1 MEMPGKAKK
10 TSYKPAATMLDLT
23 TQHIDQIRNYFI
35 ATSDEEKRS
44 LQNSIA
50 PMFLK
55 GFLNDLKV
63 LFIYEPENET
73 KLISIA
79 KSMGA
84 SKHIEALKEIQQQF
98 YSQLGEI
105 YLNGE
110 TNHDI
115 EELLKVHNQRF
126 LNEVSFQSDL
136 QSSFILNDRE
146 SLKKKFGELDKAY
159 DISSSEMEDAF
170 KHIERERFKEHFEE
184 IDFEEY
190 QLAGMVNNMV
200 TKTSLA
206 NEGEAISNKAE
217 EKVKRLNWKRLA
229 IAASVVGLVLI
240 STILIINNNK
250 SANEIAK
257 NDNKNGA
264 IVNKVDSNLP
274 NKDSENKANELLAD
288 NKLKYKEIQMPVLK
302 EQSLGFSAKEEKITI
317 RFFDAKERIAELE
330 KSTNSLMRDGKD
342 SESKGIKNQID
353 SLQSLNNKYTFDG
366 KTITLYMPNA
376 IKVESFKLTD
386 KYFIKI
392 DGNVYHIIKSLKPT
406 VINKVTDKNILEKID
421 EIDFKQNN

>member
-1 MEMPGKAKK
+1 
-10 TSYKPAATMLDLT
+10 MLDLT

-98 YSQLGEI
+98 YSQLAEI
-105 YLNGE
+105 YFNGE

-115 EELLKVHNQRF
+115 EELLKVYNQRF
-126 LNEVSFQSDL
+126 LNEVSFQHEL
-136 QSSFILNDRE
+136 QSSFILNERD
-146 SLKKKFGELDKAY
+146 SLKKKFIELDKVN
-159 DISSSEMEDAF
+159 DVSPSEMEDAF
-170 KHIERERFKEHFEE
+170 MHIERERLKEKFQEL
-184 IDFEEY
+184 DSS
-190 QLAGMVNNMV
+190 VN
-200 TKTSLA
+200 
-206 NEGEAISNKAE
+206 EEAIPDNYVVAE
-217 EKVKRLNWKRLA
+217 PTVNYNYRDKETDIRASASVIKFNWKKLA
-229 IAASVVGLVLI
+229 IAASVIG
-240 STILIINNNK
+240 LIIVSTFLIFNNNK
-250 SANEIAK
+250 SSRDIAK
-257 NDNKNGA
+257 NDNKKGA
-264 IVNKVDSNLP
+264 TINKVDSNLV
-274 NKDSENKANELLAD
+274 NNDSEKKANELLAD

-302 EQSLGFSAKEEKITI
+302 EQSLGFSAKEEKINI
-317 RFFDAKERIAELE
+317 RFFDVKERIAELE

-342 SESKGIKNQID
+342 SESKAIKNQID

-366 KTITLYMPNA
+366 KTIALYVPQT
-376 IKVESFKLTD
+376 IKVGSFKLTD

-392 DGNVYHIIKSLKPT
+392 TKLYDMKKDVRSRASFL
-406 VINKVTDKNILEKID
+406 
-421 EIDFKQNN
+421 F